1 MNVTLAGQTYAVVMT
16 VDGQQIV
23 IVQRG
28 PAMWRVARAVDAA
41 RVLAGLQLR
50 IVQ

>member
-1 MNVTLAGQTYAVVMT
+1 MTITLYGQTYTIVLTMQ
-16 VDGQQIV
+16 GQPIV

-28 PAMWRVARAVDAA
+28 PAMWRVAKAVDAA
-41 RVLAGLQLR
+41 KVLAGLHLR